1 MKRNLGKR
9 IKLKRVS
16 LNLKQSELAK
26 ITGFSQNFISLVER
40 EQRHSYTSV
49 DKIYNALKDYE
60 IQLKKAR

>member
-1 MKRNLGKR
+1 MTRNLGRR
-9 IKLKRVS
+9 IKMKRVS
-16 LNLKQSELAK
+16 LNLKQSDLAK

-60 IQLKKAR
+60 VHLKKAR